1 MPDNAPAV
9 DYAVSVDGTRI
20 GFERIGYGPGLVLVQ
35 GAMGNAYSFRELAEA
50 LADAFTVIVPDRRGR
65 GLSPHPYAPDYTV
78 IDDVHDLDAVL
89 GATDSRYVFGLSSG
103 GDVVLRATAA
113 LPQIEKI
120 ALYEPAIFPDGV
132 PSKGVSRF
140 KHYATAGDLAGML
153 TTGMKVA
160 EMGPPFM
167 RAMPDWAV
175 KLAIRGI
182 MRAEA
187 KFGSGNYA
195 PMAELAVA
203 FQFDFAIVRSMDGSI
218 ETFRS
223 ITQPVLLLGGSKSPS
238 YLRRT
243 LGALE
248 RVIPNVHRV
257 QLEGV
262 DHAAAWNPDPRRNAN
277 GNPKAVADQLR
288 NFFSAG

>member
-1 MPDNAPAV
+1 MPDNGPTV
-9 DYAVSVDGTRI
+9 DHAVSVDGTRI
-20 GFERIGYGPGLVLVQ
+20 GFERIGDGPGLVLVQ
-35 GAMGNAYSFRELAEA
+35 GAMGNAYSLRELAEA

-65 GLSPHPYAPDYTV
+65 GISPHPYTPDYTV
-78 IDDVHDLDAVL
+78 GDDVNDLDAVL
-89 GATDSRYVFGLSSG
+89 GATNSRYVFGLSSG
-103 GDVVLRATAA
+103 GDVALRAAAA
-113 LPQIEKI
+113 LPRIEKI

-132 PSKGVSRF
+132 PAKGVSRF
-140 KHYATAGDLAGML
+140 RHYAAAGDLAGML

-160 EMGPPFM
+160 EMGPSLM
-167 RAMPDWAV
+167 RALPDWAV
-175 KLAIRGI
+175 KLGIRGI

-187 KFGSGNYA
+187 QSGSGNYA

-218 ETFRS
+218 EAFRG

-243 LGALE
+243 LGDLE
-248 RVIPNVHRV
+248 RVIPYVHRV
-257 QLEGV
+257 ELEGL

-288 NFFSAG
+288 SFFSAG